1 MSSATVRID
10 RWLVAA
16 RCFKTRA
23 LAHAACDGGHVKL
36 VLDDAPRVVG
46 PDRPVRPGNI
56 VEVLTP
62 DGKRI
67 LAVKELGVRRGTAE
81 AARALYTDLT
91 PPAPPSPE
99 PTASRE
105 AGAGR
110 PTKRDRRLI
119 EALQGGE
126 FD

>member
-10 RWLVAA
+10 RWLIAA

-23 LAHAACDGGHVKL
+23 LAQGACEGGHVKL
-36 VLDDAPRVVG
+36 VIDDTPRVVG
-46 PDRPVRPGNI
+46 PDRPVRPGNV

-62 DGKRI
+62 GGKRI
-67 LAVKELGVRRGTAE
+67 LAIKELGVRRGTAE
-81 AARALYTDLT
+81 AARALYDDLT
-91 PPAPPSPE
+91 PPAPPPPE
-99 PTASRE
+99 PTATRE

-110 PTKRDRRLI
+110 PTKRDRRLLD
-119 EALQGGE
+119 ALRDGA

>member
-1 MSSATVRID
+1 MFATVRID

-23 LAHAACDGGHVKL
+23 LAQAACEGGHVKL
-36 VLDDAPRVVG
+36 VIDDTPRVVG
-46 PDRPVRPGNI
+46 PDRPVRPGNV

-62 DGKRI
+62 GGKRI
-67 LAVKELGVRRGTAE
+67 LAIKELGVRRGTAE
-81 AARALYTDLT
+81 AARALYDDLT
-91 PPAPPSPE
+91 PPAPPPPE
-99 PTASRE
+99 PTATRE

-110 PTKRDRRLI
+110 PTKRDRRLLD
-119 EALQGGE
+119 ALRDGA

>member
-1 MSSATVRID
+1 MSATVRID

-23 LAHAACDGGHVKL
+23 LAQGACEGGHVKL
-36 VLDDAPRVVG
+36 VIDDTPRVVG
-46 PDRPVRPGNI
+46 PDRPVRPGNV

-62 DGKRI
+62 GGKRI
-67 LAVKELGVRRGTAE
+67 LHVKELGVRRGTAE
-81 AARALYTDLT
+81 AARALYDDLT
-91 PPAPPSPE
+91 PPAPPPPE
-99 PTASRE
+99 PTATRE

-110 PTKRDRRLI
+110 PTKRDRRLLD
-119 EALQGGE
+119 ALRDGA